1 MISLFKNTFWYIIEG
16 VCTVLLRMLKY
27 VPGVQEA
34 YDEAVARHYSP
45 LIGIYLLPMSGLFFI
60 TDHFK
65 TQKMYNKEMDMEP
78 RFLPLVAARLKTQE
92 MCEKAVEKY
101 PWLLKHFLDWF
112 VTRQEAKLWDDHC
125 IDDGYIK
132 WYNDYQKRK
141 AQKAKIKEE
150 LLPIAWHPSRY
161 WDWCM
166 SEDKK
171 SDAEKLW
178 A

>member
-16 VCTVLLRMLKY
+16 VCTALLRMLKY

-60 TDHFK
+60 TYHFK
-65 TQKMYNKEMDMEP
+65 TQKMYNKEMDIEP
-78 RFLPLVAARLKTQE
+78 RFLPLVAAHLKTQE

-112 VTRQEAKLWDDHC
+112 VTRQEEKLWDDHC

-141 AQKAKIKEE
+141 AQKAKIKDF
-150 LLPIAWHPSRY
+150 LPIAWHPSRY